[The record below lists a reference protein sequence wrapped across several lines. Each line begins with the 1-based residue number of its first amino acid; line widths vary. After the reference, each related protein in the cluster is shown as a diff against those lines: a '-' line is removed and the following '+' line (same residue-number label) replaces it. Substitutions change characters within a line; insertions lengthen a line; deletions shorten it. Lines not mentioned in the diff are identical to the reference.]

1 MREKNISVLLLI
13 AKRAG
18 IFESAVLSTAEIA
31 NPLCLS
37 QQSASRKLRELEKE
51 GLVERSA
58 SPQGT
63 RVSLTDKGRSELKK
77 LRKDLNDLFSKKK
90 VKKLSG
96 KVESGIGEG
105 RYYVSLPGYMRQFT
119 EKLGLRIYPGT
130 LNLKID
136 EIKLKKFIEGE
147 NSVDIDSFSTSARS
161 FGGIEAF
168 PVRINKTVRGALIFP
183 ERTTHPPDIA
193 EVIAPYY
200 LRKKLSLKDGSKVE
214 LSFG

>member
-1 MREKNISVLLLI
+1 MNEKNLVLLLLT
-13 AKRAG
+13 AKRSG
-18 IFESAVLSTAEIA
+18 IFENSVISTSEISSSLSI
-31 NPLCLS
+31 S

-51 GLVERSA
+51 GLIERVA

-63 RVSLTDKGRSELKK
+63 KVSLTEKGRKELKEF
-77 LRKDLNDLFSKKK
+77 RDDLNQLFSQKGG
-90 VKKLSG
+90 KKLVG

-105 RYYVSLPGYMRQFT
+105 RYYVSLPGYGKQFR
-119 EKLGLRIYPGT
+119 EKLGMKIYPGT

-147 NSVDIDSFSTSARS
+147 KAIAIDSFSNTDRS

-168 PVRINKTVRGALIFP
+168 KVKINKSVNGALIFP
-183 ERTTHPPDIA
+183 ERTTHPADIA

-200 LRKKLSLKDGSKVE
+200 LRKKLSLEDGNKIE
-214 LSFG
+214 LSLR

>member
-1 MREKNISVLLLI
+1 MKENNLPLLLLL

-18 IFESAVLSTAEIA
+18 IFESSVLSTAEIA
-31 NPLCLS
+31 SALSLS
-37 QQSASRKLRELEKE
+37 QQSASRKLRDLEKE
-51 GLVERSA
+51 GLIERSA
-58 SPQGT
+58 TPQGT
-63 RVSLTDKGRSELKK
+63 KVRLTLEGRNELKK
-77 LRKDLNDLFSKKK
+77 MRNDLNDLFSKKRG
-90 VKKLSG
+90 KKLVG

-105 RYYVSLPGYMRQFT
+105 RYYVSMPGYMKQFT
-119 EKLGLRIYPGT
+119 EKIGIKIYPGT

-147 NSVDIDSFSTSARS
+147 NSIKLEPFSTSVRS

-168 PVRINKTVRGALIFP
+168 PVRINKTVKGAMIFP
-183 ERTTHPPDIA
+183 ERTTHPSDIA
-193 EVIAPYY
+193 EIIAPYY

>member
-1 MREKNISVLLLI
+1 MKENNLPLLLLL

-18 IFESAVLSTAEIA
+18 LFESSVLSTAEIA
-31 NPLCLS
+31 SALPLS
-37 QQSASRKLRELEKE
+37 QQSASRKLRELERE
-51 GLVERSA
+51 GLIERSA

-63 RVSLTDKGRSELKK
+63 KVSLTDKGRKELKK
-77 LRKDLNDLFSKKK
+77 MRNDLNDLFSKKGG
-90 VKKLSG
+90 KKLSG

-105 RYYVSLPGYMRQFT
+105 RYYVSMPGYMKQFT
-119 EKLGLRIYPGT
+119 EKIGIKIYPGT

-136 EIKLKKFIEGE
+136 EIKMKKFVEGE
-147 NSVDIDSFSTSARS
+147 NSTNIKSFSTSARS

-168 PVRINKTVRGALIFP
+168 PVRINKTVKGALIFP

-193 EVIAPYY
+193 EIIAPYY

-214 LSFG
+214 ISFG